1 MMFAPGP
8 ARQSGTGEV
17 RAEQNQPD
25 VKPPCAIDVSA
36 SHFRIETRFVYR
48 AGDRRDDQH
57 RQQNYRQL
65 QRRKKF
71 EDRIALPGGLA
82 P

>member
-8 ARQSGTGEV
+8 ARKSRDGQV
-17 RAEQNQPD
+17 RAEQNEPD
-25 VKPPCAIDVSA
+25 IKPRGAIDVSA
-36 SHFRIETRFVYR
+36 RHFRIETRFVNR

-57 RQQNYRQL
+57 RQQNHRQL

-82 P
+82 R